1 MKKLTSVPVVAIVGL
16 IIFTFALSRPALG
29 TTRYIAQTAG
39 TFSGGQACNG
49 QPAIT
54 PASFNGVTNSP
65 GDVNYICGTITGGTG
80 AQILA
85 PAGNGASGNP
95 VSIKFDTGAIL
106 QAPYF
111 SATGGAI
118 NLDGHSYWVIDGQN
132 TGTIQNTA
140 NGTAL
145 TYKQTTK
152 AIEATNCNN
161 CTVQNLTIANLYTH
175 TSTSDWAI
183 DDTMVRCI
191 DFNGSNWL
199 IKGNTFHDAG
209 WCLFE
214 NYNNGD
220 ANIEIANNTLYNIT
234 HGWMIATTTQGA
246 NSGPFLFHDNDV
258 YGYVNWDTPMSV
270 DQYHHDGIHCF
281 TAANGT
287 AAHISALSIYNNKF
301 GPGSGVT
308 VTAHIFLE
316 GGSGGAATPCADSTS
331 NIQIF
336 NNVFLDD
343 SMIYNGAVGWYSGS
357 GGMYNNTILCTPGL
371 GGGVGLN
378 AEGRNSGSTV
388 TFKNNAITGCD
399 SAMYVHTPLTTDYNA
414 YGNSTSNAFICN
426 GTFYATSQFSSWQS
440 CISGDSHSTY
450 NSSLGLDTTTGVP
463 SSGSPVI
470 GTGTNLSSLCSGALA
485 QLCSDK
491 AGTPRPSSGN
501 WTIGAYS
508 TGGGG
513 AKPAAASGLTGTVT
527 PK

>member
-1 MKKLTSVPVVAIVGL
+1 MKKLSLLYSAGIFCVVFFGL
-16 IIFTFALSRPALG
+16 MEASPAYG

-54 PASFNGVTNSP
+54 PASFNGITNSP
-65 GDVNYICGTITGGTG
+65 GDVNYICGTITGGTN
-80 AQILA
+80 AQLLA
-85 PAGNGASGNP
+85 PSGNGASGNP

-111 SATGGAI
+111 SATSGAI

-145 TYKQTTK
+145 TYKQTSK

-161 CTVQNLTIANLYTH
+161 CTVQNLTIANLYVH
-175 TSTSDWAI
+175 TSINDWAI
-183 DDTMVRCI
+183 DDTAVRCI

-220 ANIEIANNTLYNIT
+220 ANVEIANNTLYNIT

-246 NSGPFLFHDNDV
+246 NSGPFLFHDNNV
-258 YGYVNWDTPMSV
+258 YNYVNWDTPMSV

-287 AAHISALSIYNNKF
+287 AAHIKSLQIYNNKF

-316 GGSGGAATPCADSTS
+316 GGSGGGATPCADSTS
-331 NIQIF
+331 NINIF
-336 NNVFLDD
+336 NNVFVAD
-343 SMIYNGAVGWYSGS
+343 SMIYNGSVGFFSGA
-357 GGMYNNTILCTPGL
+357 GGVYNNTFMCTPGL
-371 GGGVGLN
+371 GGGVGFN
-378 AEGRNSGSTV
+378 DHGKNSGAV
-388 TFKNNAITGCD
+388 VFKNNAVTSCD
-399 SAMYVHTPLTTDYNA
+399 SLMSVSTPITADFNA
-414 YGNSTSNAFICN
+414 YGNSTSNTFNCGSNFYTN
-426 GTFYATSQFSSWQS
+426 GQLSSWQS
-440 CISGDSHSTY
+440 CISGDSHSFY
-450 NSSLGLDTTTGVP
+450 NSSLGLDTTTGIP
-463 SSGSPVI
+463 SSSSPVI
-470 GTGTNLSSLCSGALA
+470 GTGTNLSSLCNGDLA
-485 QLCSDK
+485 PLCSDK
-491 AGTPRPSSGN
+491 AGTPRSSSGS
-501 WTIGAYS
+501 WTVGAYS
-508 TGGGG
+508 SG
-513 AKPAAASGLTGTVT
+513 AAGPKPSAATGLTGTVT
-527 PK
+527 AK